1 MKYDQETTEKLVA
14 DYNAGMSVADLSEKY
29 SQPQRSIIAK
39 LSSLGAYHKSPY
51 LNKRGEVPIK
61 KAEYVERIANLLG
74 VHLDLLESLE
84 KANKN
89 VLQMLE
95 RALDPQSQQSGPEDQ
110 PAENG

>member
-95 RALDPQSQQSGPEDQ
+95 RALAPDTDEDDPKSEQ
-110 PAENG
+110 

>member
-14 DYNAGMSVADLSEKY
+14 DYNAGMSVTDLSEKY
-29 SQPQRSIIAK
+29 NQPRPSIIAK

-74 VHLDLLESLE
+74 VHLDLIESLE

-95 RALDPQSQQSGPEDQ
+95 RALAPEVEDDPQSEQ
-110 PAENG
+110 